1 MTNNSKKL
9 YDISYSIKIDSSTY
23 YIVGQRTKNLKYNTY
38 FLAENAAIRS
48 KSAIGSTTSLAH
60 IHRSK
65 SPKRTA
71 SPSVRRSKTA
81 HDRRVTTNIDI
92 ITKQQPQR
100 SNQIHHRHYIPSKSK
115 KINQTPDKTMKN

>member
-81 HDRRVTTNIDI
+81 HDRRVI